1 MFDEDSSFFFRLVVL
16 SLFSIILM
24 SVDHRTQYLGQVRG
38 FLSIFV
44 YPLQSLASL
53 PQTTI
58 GWLNQSVS
66 SQQSLLDENK
76 GIRKENL
83 LLKAQLQQ
91 FTALQSENM
100 RLRSLLLSSRKL
112 SDDMLIAETISVNM
126 DPYQRKIVINKGS
139 SQGVYKGQP
148 IVDAYGVMGQ
158 INEPG
163 LLSSTAILITDPSH
177 AIPVQVNRNGL
188 RAVVYGTGAADILLI
203 PYLPNNSD
211 IKVGDVLVS
220 SGLGGRFPEGYPV
233 AIVESVS
240 RNLGQ
245 PFADIK
251 AKPEAHLERSREV
264 LLVLKSEPPVA
275 IAENILPETNLTEV
289 ITETTKAAT

>member
-1 MFDEDSSFFFRLVVL
+1 MGVDS
-16 SLFSIILM
+16 
-24 SVDHRTQYLGQVRG
+24 RTSHLGQVRG
-38 FLSIFV
+38 FLSLFA
-44 YPLQSLASL
+44 YPIQSLASL
-53 PQTTI
+53 PGSTF

-66 SQQSLLDENK
+66 SQQSLLDENA
-76 GIRKENL
+76 GMRKENL

-100 RLRSLLLSSRKL
+100 RLRSLLQSSRKH
-112 SDDMLIAETISVNM
+112 SDDMLIAETISVDM
-126 DPYQRKIVINKGS
+126 DPYQRKIVVNKGS

-163 LLSSTAILITDPSH
+163 LLTSTAILIADPSH

-188 RAVVYGTGAADILLI
+188 RAVVYGTGAADILSI
-203 PYLPNNSD
+203 PYLPNNAD
-211 IKVGDVLVS
+211 IKVGDALVS

-233 AIVESVS
+233 AEVVSVS

-245 PFADIK
+245 PFAEIK
-251 AKPEAHLERSREV
+251 AKPEAHLESSREV
-264 LLVLKSEPPVA
+264 LLVLKA
-275 IAENILPETNLTEV
+275 GG
-289 ITETTKAAT
+289 K